1 MEVTGEEADGRKRSE
16 ERKGEVGEEGRA
28 RGVWEVMGLWA
39 ASLMKTEEMEQKS
52 NPTSYGSR
60 KSDHKNEA
68 I

>member
-1 MEVTGEEADGRKRSE
+1 MG
-16 ERKGEVGEEGRA
+16 ERKSEVGEEGRA
-28 RGVWEVMGLWA
+28 RDVWEFMGLWA
-39 ASLMKTEEMEQKS
+39 ASPMKTEEMEQKS